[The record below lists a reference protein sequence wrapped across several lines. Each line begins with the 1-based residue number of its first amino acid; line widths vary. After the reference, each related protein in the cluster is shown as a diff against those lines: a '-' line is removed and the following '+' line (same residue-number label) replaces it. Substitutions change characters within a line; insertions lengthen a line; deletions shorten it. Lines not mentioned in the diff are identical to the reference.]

1 MTKSRSRAHFH
12 PGSSYR
18 WVALSNTTLGVLAA
32 TLNSS
37 ILLISL
43 PPIFRGIN
51 LDPLAPANINYLLW
65 IIMGYM
71 IATSMLV
78 VACGRLGDISGRAR
92 VYNVG
97 FLIFTLSAIALSFI
111 PGQ

>member
-1 MTKSRSRAHFH
+1 MTKSPSNSHFH
-12 PGSSYR
+12 PGRDYR
-18 WVALSNTTLGVLAA
+18 WIALSNTTLGVLAA

-71 IATSMLV
+71 IATSVLV
-78 VACGRLGDISGRAR
+78 VTCGRLGDIFGLS
-92 VYNVG
+92 
-97 FLIFTLSAIALSFI
+97 LIHISEPTRQAEISYAVFCLNK
-111 PGQ
+111 